1 MNEIS
6 TVIDGV
12 KYVAVTA
19 SGCTECAFFENC
31 KDLCVSLELPYD
43 MVFKRLDDYETLDSK
58 R

>member
-31 KDLCVSLELPYD
+31 KDQCASLELPFD
-43 MVFKRLDDYETLDSK
+43 LVFKKIERYVLDSK
-58 R
+58 K